1 MAWVATAEEG
11 SVSVQAGSIDCTI
24 MRLRCAF
31 IDVSTAGTVATEA
44 CYAGTLKRSCGVLA
58 SCIRVTIISI

>member
-1 MAWVATAEEG
+1 MTWVACTSIG
-11 SVSVQAGSIDCTI
+11 SVSVLAGSIDCAT

-31 IDVSTAGTVATEA
+31 INVSTAGAVATEA
-44 CYAGTLKRSCGVLA
+44 LYAETLKRSCGVLA